1 MCTSVLLPGGTT
13 GNQPE
18 EFVRVEQIWKIQ
30 KNSPKKLLVQG
41 TQLRNI
47 LRLFKKRNY
56 KDYLIQNKI
65 PNIILYLKYI
75 KYEKIKIHLRI
86 VGYKLISTDIY
97 LLLL

>member
-1 MCTSVLLPGGTT
+1 M
-13 GNQPE
+13 E
-18 EFVRVEQIWKIQ
+18 EFT
-30 KNSPKKLLVQG
+30 KKLLVQG

-86 VGYKLISTDIY
+86 VGYKLISTDIH
-97 LLLL
+97 LLLLE